1 MNTEPVYM
9 RWENTTPPHSKFYE
23 VEVELSLFYPKM
35 LVRRWGR
42 IGTRRPG
49 SIRIVIA
56 NPDEMEYQVEHIAR
70 RRERHGYRVEKEIRS
85 RVLGA
90 SAA

>member
-9 RWENTTPPHSKFYE
+9 RWENTTPPHRKFYE
-23 VEVELSLFYPKM
+23 VEVELSLFYPKI

-42 IGTRRPG
+42 IGTRNQR
-49 SIRIVIA
+49 SIRMA
-56 NPDEMEYQVEHIAR
+56 MASPDELERWVDFISR
-70 RRERHGYRVEKEIRS
+70 RRERHGYRMEREIRTPAI
-85 RVLGA
+85 GA